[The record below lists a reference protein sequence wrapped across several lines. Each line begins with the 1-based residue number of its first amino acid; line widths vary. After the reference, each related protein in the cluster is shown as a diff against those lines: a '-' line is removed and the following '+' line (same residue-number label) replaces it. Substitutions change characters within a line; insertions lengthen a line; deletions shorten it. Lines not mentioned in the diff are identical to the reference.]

1 MLQRKKFF
9 SFFKLMRADKPIGT
23 LLLLWPTLSSF
34 FILSEGS
41 PDAFL
46 ISLFVIGTFLMRSA
60 GCVINDFFDRDF
72 DGKVERTKNRPLVT
86 GEVSPNEAL
95 GLFTVLILLSASL
108 LIWMNI
114 FTFYIALIGLTLASL
129 YPLTK
134 RFLSVPQFFLGLAF
148 SWGIMMVS
156 AAETNQISS
165 ITLIL
170 FFSCWSW
177 IVAYD
182 TAYALCDKEDDLVL
196 GINSSAIAFGKNT
209 VTMFILFHLI
219 SILLLTLVAVL
230 SNFHSSFYFF
240 LLLSALLIVYQ
251 TFLIKDFDS
260 EMCLKAFKN
269 NNWLGISIFIGS
281 ILGVSL

>member
-1 MLQRKKFF
+1 MLHRKKFF
-9 SFFKLMRADKPIGT
+9 SFIKLMRADKPIGT

-34 FILSEGS
+34 YILSEGS
-41 PDAFL
+41 PNVFL
-46 ISLFVIGTFLMRSA
+46 MALFVLGTFLMRSA

-95 GLFTVLILLSASL
+95 VLFTLLIVLSASL

-114 FTFYIALIGLTLASL
+114 FTFYIALIGLALASL

-165 ITLIL
+165 TTLIL

-269 NNWLGISIFIGS
+269 NNWLGMSIFIGS

>member
-1 MLQRKKFF
+1 MLHRKKFF
-9 SFFKLMRADKPIGT
+9 SFIKLMRADKPIGT

-34 FILSEGS
+34 YILSEGS
-41 PDAFL
+41 PNVFL
-46 ISLFVIGTFLMRSA
+46 MALFVLGTFLMRSA

-95 GLFTVLILLSASL
+95 VLFTILIVLSASL

-114 FTFYIALIGLTLASL
+114 FTFYIALIGLALASL

-165 ITLIL
+165 TTLIL

-269 NNWLGISIFIGS
+269 NNWLGMSIFIGS

>member
-1 MLQRKKFF
+1 
-9 SFFKLMRADKPIGT
+9 MRADKPIGT

-34 FILSEGS
+34 YILSEGN
-41 PDAFL
+41 PNAFL
-46 ISLFVIGTFLMRSA
+46 MALFVLGTFLMRSA

-95 GLFTVLILLSASL
+95 VLFTLLIVLSASL

-114 FTFYIALIGLTLASL
+114 FTFYIALIGLALASL

-156 AAETNQISS
+156 AAETNHISS
-165 ITLIL
+165 TTLIL

-269 NNWLGISIFIGS
+269 NNWLGMSIFIGS

>member
-1 MLQRKKFF
+1 MLHRKKFF
-9 SFFKLMRADKPIGT
+9 SFIKLMRADKPIGT

-34 FILSEGS
+34 YILSEGN
-41 PDAFL
+41 PNAL
-46 ISLFVIGTFLMRSA
+46 LMALFVLGTFLMRSA

-72 DGKVERTKNRPLVT
+72 DGKVERTKNRPLIT

-95 GLFTVLILLSASL
+95 GLFTLLIIISASL

-114 FTFYIALIGLTLASL
+114 FTFYIALIGLALASL

-165 ITLIL
+165 TTLIL

-240 LLLSALLIVYQ
+240 LLISALLIVYQ

-269 NNWLGISIFIGS
+269 NNWLGMSIFIGS

>member
-1 MLQRKKFF
+1 MLHRKKFF
-9 SFFKLMRADKPIGT
+9 SFIKLMRADKPIGT

-34 FILSEGS
+34 YILSEGN
-41 PDAFL
+41 PNVFL
-46 ISLFVIGTFLMRSA
+46 MALFVLGTFLMRSA

-95 GLFTVLILLSASL
+95 VLFTLLIVLSASL

-114 FTFYIALIGLTLASL
+114 FTFYIALIGLALASL

-148 SWGIMMVS
+148 SWGIIMVS
-156 AAETNQISS
+156 AAEINQISS
-165 ITLIL
+165 TTLIL

-240 LLLSALLIVYQ
+240 LLISALLIVYQ

-269 NNWLGISIFIGS
+269 NNWLGMSIFIGS

>member
-1 MLQRKKFF
+1 MLHRKKFF
-9 SFFKLMRADKPIGT
+9 SFIKLMRADKPIGT

-34 FILSEGS
+34 YILSEGN
-41 PDAFL
+41 PNVFL
-46 ISLFVIGTFLMRSA
+46 MALFVLGTFLMRSA
-60 GCVINDFFDRDF
+60 GCVINDFFDRNF

-95 GLFTVLILLSASL
+95 VLFTLLIVLSASL

-114 FTFYIALIGLTLASL
+114 FTFYIALIGLALASL

-165 ITLIL
+165 TTLIL

-269 NNWLGISIFIGS
+269 NNWLGMSIFIGS

>member
-46 ISLFVIGTFLMRSA
+46 ISLFVLGTFLMRSA

-95 GLFTVLILLSASL
+95 VLFTVLILFSASL

-165 ITLIL
+165 TALIL

-230 SNFHSSFYFF
+230 SNFHLSFYFF

-269 NNWLGISIFIGS
+269 NNWLGMSIFIGS

>member
-1 MLQRKKFF
+1 MLHRKKFF
-9 SFFKLMRADKPIGT
+9 SIIKLMRADKPIGT

-34 FILSEGS
+34 YILSEGN
-41 PDAFL
+41 PNALL
-46 ISLFVIGTFLMRSA
+46 IALFVLGTFLMRSA

-95 GLFTVLILLSASL
+95 GLFTLLIIISASL

-114 FTFYIALIGLTLASL
+114 FTFYIALIGLALASL

-165 ITLIL
+165 TTLIL

-240 LLLSALLIVYQ
+240 LLISALLIVYQ

-269 NNWLGISIFIGS
+269 NNWLGMSIFIGS

>member
-1 MLQRKKFF
+1 MLHRKKFF
-9 SFFKLMRADKPIGT
+9 SFIKLMRADKPIGT

-34 FILSEGS
+34 YILSEGS
-41 PDAFL
+41 PNVFL
-46 ISLFVIGTFLMRSA
+46 MALFVLGTFLMRSA

-95 GLFTVLILLSASL
+95 VLFTLLIVLSASL

-114 FTFYIALIGLTLASL
+114 FTFYIALIGLALASL

-165 ITLIL
+165 TTLIL

-209 VTMFILFHLI
+209 VAMFILFHLI

-251 TFLIKDFDS
+251 TFLIKDFDRK
-260 EMCLKAFKN
+260 MCLKAFKN
-269 NNWLGISIFIGS
+269 NNWLGMSIFIGS

>member
-1 MLQRKKFF
+1 MLHRKKFF
-9 SFFKLMRADKPIGT
+9 SFIKLMRADKPIGT

-34 FILSEGS
+34 YILSEGS
-41 PDAFL
+41 PNVFL
-46 ISLFVIGTFLMRSA
+46 MALFVLGTFLMRSA

-95 GLFTVLILLSASL
+95 VLFTLLIVLSASL

-114 FTFYIALIGLTLASL
+114 FTFYIALIGLALASL

-156 AAETNQISS
+156 AAETNHISS
-165 ITLIL
+165 TTLIL

-269 NNWLGISIFIGS
+269 NNWLGMSIFIGS

>member
-1 MLQRKKFF
+1 MLHRKKFF
-9 SFFKLMRADKPIGT
+9 SFIKLMRADKPIGT

-34 FILSEGS
+34 FILTNGN
-41 PDAFL
+41 PDYFL
-46 ISLFVIGTFLMRSA
+46 MGLFVIGTFLMRSA

-72 DGKVERTKNRPLVT
+72 DGQVERTKSRPLVT

-95 GLFTVLILLSASL
+95 ALFVILIILSASL

-114 FTFYIALIGLTLASL
+114 FTLYIALGGLALASL

-134 RFLSVPQFFLGLAF
+134 RFLSIPQFFLGLAF

>member
-1 MLQRKKFF
+1 MVLRKKIF
-9 SFFKLMRADKPIGT
+9 SFIQLMRADKPIGT

-34 FILSEGS
+34 FILTNGN
-41 PDAFL
+41 PDYFL
-46 ISLFVIGTFLMRSA
+46 MGLFVIGTFLMRSA

-86 GEVSPNEAL
+86 GVVSPKEAL
-95 GLFTVLILLSASL
+95 SLFTILIILSASL
-108 LIWMNI
+108 LIWMNV
-114 FTFYIALIGLTLASL
+114 FTLYIALAGLALASL

-134 RFLSVPQFFLGLAF
+134 RFLLIPQFFLGLAF

-165 ITLIL
+165 TALIL

-219 SILLLTLVAVL
+219 SILLLTLVAFL

-240 LLLSALLIVYQ
+240 LLLGALLIIYQ

-269 NNWLGISIFIGS
+269 NNWLGMSISIGS

>member
-1 MLQRKKFF
+1 MLHRKKFF
-9 SFFKLMRADKPIGT
+9 SIIKLMRADKPIGT

-34 FILSEGS
+34 YILSEGN
-41 PDAFL
+41 PNALL
-46 ISLFVIGTFLMRSA
+46 IALFVLGTFLMRSA

-95 GLFTVLILLSASL
+95 GLFTLLIIISASL

-114 FTFYIALIGLTLASL
+114 FTFYIALIGLALASL

-165 ITLIL
+165 TTLIL

-269 NNWLGISIFIGS
+269 NNWLGMSIFIGS

>member
-1 MLQRKKFF
+1 
-9 SFFKLMRADKPIGT
+9 
-23 LLLLWPTLSSF
+23 
-34 FILSEGS
+34 
-41 PDAFL
+41 
-46 ISLFVIGTFLMRSA
+46 MRSA
-60 GCVINDFFDRDF
+60 GCVINDFLDRDF
-72 DGKVERTKNRPLVT
+72 DGKVERTKSRPLVT

-95 GLFTVLILLSASL
+95 VLFTILITLSSFL

-114 FTFYIALIGLTLASL
+114 FTFYIALIGLALASL

-156 AAETNQISS
+156 AAETNQISG

-182 TAYALCDKEDDLVL
+182 TAYALCDKKDDLAL

-209 VTMFILFHLI
+209 VVIFILFHLV
-219 SILLLTLVAVL
+219 SLLLLMLVAVF
-230 SNFHSSFYFF
+230 SNFHPSFYFF
-240 LLLSALLIVYQ
+240 ILVSALLIVYQ
-251 TFLIKDFDS
+251 AFLIKSFDS
-260 EMCLKAFKN
+260 DKCLKAFKN
-269 NNWLGISIFIGS
+269 NNWLGMSICIGS

>member
-1 MLQRKKFF
+1 MLHRKKFF
-9 SFFKLMRADKPIGT
+9 SFIKLMRADKPIGT

-34 FILSEGS
+34 YILSEGS
-41 PDAFL
+41 PNVFL
-46 ISLFVIGTFLMRSA
+46 MALFVLGTFLMRSA
-60 GCVINDFFDRDF
+60 GCVINDFFDRDL
-72 DGKVERTKNRPLVT
+72 DGTVERTKNRPLVT

-95 GLFTVLILLSASL
+95 GLFTLLIVLSASL

-114 FTFYIALIGLTLASL
+114 FTFYIALIGLALASL

-148 SWGIMMVS
+148 SWGIIMVS
-156 AAETNQISS
+156 AAETNPISS
-165 ITLIL
+165 TTLIL

-219 SILLLTLVAVL
+219 SILLLALVAVL
-230 SNFHSSFYFF
+230 SNFHLSFYFF

-269 NNWLGISIFIGS
+269 NNWLGMSIFIGS

>member
-1 MLQRKKFF
+1 MLLRKKIFNF
-9 SFFKLMRADKPIGT
+9 IQLMRADKPIGT

-34 FILSEGS
+34 FILTSGN
-41 PDAFL
+41 PDYL
-46 ISLFVIGTFLMRSA
+46 LMGLFIVGTFLMRSA

-86 GEVSPNEAL
+86 GVVSPKEAL
-95 GLFTVLILLSASL
+95 GLFTILIILSASL

-114 FTFYIALIGLTLASL
+114 FTLYIALAGLALASL

-134 RFLSVPQFFLGLAF
+134 RFLLIPQFFLGLAF

-165 ITLIL
+165 TALIL

-219 SILLLTLVAVL
+219 SILLLTLVAFL

-240 LLLSALLIVYQ
+240 LLLSSLLIIYQ
-251 TFLIKDFDS
+251 TLLIKDFDS
-260 EMCLKAFKN
+260 EKCLKAFKN
-269 NNWLGISIFIGS
+269 NNWLGMCIFIGS

>member
-1 MLQRKKFF
+1 MVLRKKIF
-9 SFFKLMRADKPIGT
+9 SFIKLMRADKPIGT

-34 FILSEGS
+34 FILTSGN
-41 PDAFL
+41 PDYL
-46 ISLFVIGTFLMRSA
+46 LMGLFIVGTFLMRSA

-86 GEVSPNEAL
+86 GVVSPKEAL
-95 GLFTVLILLSASL
+95 GLFTILIILSASL

-114 FTFYIALIGLTLASL
+114 FTLYIALAGLALASL

-134 RFLSVPQFFLGLAF
+134 RFLLIPQFFLGLAF

-165 ITLIL
+165 TALIL

-219 SILLLTLVAVL
+219 SILLLTLVAFL

-240 LLLSALLIVYQ
+240 LLLGALLIIYQ

-269 NNWLGISIFIGS
+269 NNWLGMSIFIGS

>member
-1 MLQRKKFF
+1 MLHRKKFF
-9 SFFKLMRADKPIGT
+9 SIIKLMRADKPIGT

-34 FILSEGS
+34 YILSEGN
-41 PDAFL
+41 PNALL
-46 ISLFVIGTFLMRSA
+46 IALFVLGTFLMRSA

-95 GLFTVLILLSASL
+95 GLFTLLIIISASL

-114 FTFYIALIGLTLASL
+114 FTFYIALIGLALASL

-165 ITLIL
+165 TTLIL

-240 LLLSALLIVYQ
+240 LIISALLIVYQ

-269 NNWLGISIFIGS
+269 NNWLGMSIFIGS

>member
-1 MLQRKKFF
+1 MLHRKKFF
-9 SFFKLMRADKPIGT
+9 SFIKLMRADKPIGT

-34 FILSEGS
+34 YILSEGS
-41 PDAFL
+41 PNVFL
-46 ISLFVIGTFLMRSA
+46 MALFVLGTFLMRSA

-95 GLFTVLILLSASL
+95 VLFTLLIVVSASL

-114 FTFYIALIGLTLASL
+114 FTFYIALIGLALASL

-165 ITLIL
+165 TTLIL

-269 NNWLGISIFIGS
+269 NNWLGMSIFIGS

>member
-1 MLQRKKFF
+1 MVLRKKIF
-9 SFFKLMRADKPIGT
+9 SFIQLMRADKPIGT

-34 FILSEGS
+34 FILTNGN
-41 PDAFL
+41 PDYL
-46 ISLFVIGTFLMRSA
+46 LMGLFVIGTFLMRSA
-60 GCVINDFFDRDF
+60 GCVINDFFDRGF
-72 DGKVERTKNRPLVT
+72 DGQVERTKSRPLVT
-86 GEVSPNEAL
+86 GEVSPKEAM
-95 GLFTVLILLSASL
+95 GLFVILIILSASL

-114 FTFYIALIGLTLASL
+114 FTLYIALGGLALASL

-165 ITLIL
+165 TTLIL

-219 SILLLTLVAVL
+219 SILLLTLVAFL

-240 LLLSALLIVYQ
+240 LLLGALLIIYQ

-269 NNWLGISIFIGS
+269 NNWLGMCIFIGS